1 MTDPGRTES
10 SLLSTKTQLR
20 ALVLREAG
28 LLASLSQQL
37 EDHSKMVS
45 RLVRR
50 IDKAVEDIN
59 RPSSSA
65 TTMEMMDRQG
75 NLLGRSGTSRRS
87 GKDDDVEE
95 EDDVEAEDSTD
106 DEDLDLMS
114 E

>member
-10 SLLSTKTQLR
+10 SLLLTKTQLR

-28 LLASLSQQL
+28 LLTSLSQQL
-37 EDHSKMVS
+37 EDRSEMVGC
-45 RLVRR
+45 LVRR

-75 NLLGRSGTSRRS
+75 NLLGRSGTSGRS

-106 DEDLDLMS
+106 NEDLDLMS

>member
-1 MTDPGRTES
+1 
-10 SLLSTKTQLR
+10 
-20 ALVLREAG
+20 
-28 LLASLSQQL
+28 
-37 EDHSKMVS
+37 MVG

-75 NLLGRSGTSRRS
+75 NLLGRSGTSGRS